1 MTTPLDVRQE
11 LVDALQ
17 LDLIGPTGP
26 LGNHKELLTQTP
38 SRWYVTGFLVPT
50 DADEDQR
57 CDPTSNDELDQAA
70 EPAGLDDD
78 STPEKTAARRSY
90 LPSSMGISVL
100 LPAGVNELDAVVRY
114 GEYLR
119 VEHEEGYVGPQYWQR
134 VPQEEVILVKLG
146 GKVPGNGVVPVPNSR
161 GVELVWSI
169 RGVPDADSEGGLPLG
184 TRSLS
189 LFVVNRRHPRAD
201 EYADEGFIFQIE
213 LELQSDTSFIAR
225 PNLRSLE
232 SDDWDERLADL
243 QYRDAFEFSVGH
255 SVSTEAVVEEGAC
268 RTVRS
273 CWLPTAD
280 VEKVAPSPIPNVTLE
295 MEVLALLRDGADA
308 KEKLGSFVTNY
319 KAWIGEQLS
328 AVGSQ
333 LSVKRRKETA
343 KELLHRAN
351 LAADRIQAGIDL
363 LEDPQCLDA
372 FCLANKAMA
381 AQGRRR
387 LALQLNKPPAE
398 IIPAWRPF
406 QLAFILMNL
415 NGIGHPKSNDR
426 ELVDLLFFPTGG
438 GKTEAYLG
446 LAAFT
451 LVLRR
456 LRNPGLSSAGL
467 SVLMRYTLR
476 LLTLDQ
482 LGRAA
487 SLICAL
493 ELERQRDVEKLGKWP
508 FEIGLWVGRAAT
520 PNRMGRKGD
529 TDRESARAK
538 TIAFKNDD
546 RKPSPIPLEECP
558 WCGEKFKSNS
568 FQLLPNTDDPTDLR
582 VTCANRRC
590 DFSRGNH
597 LPILSVDEPIYR
609 RLPCFL
615 IATVDKFAAMPWTGE
630 VGGFFGRVDR
640 VDSEG
645 FYGPCDPTAGRPLP
659 VDRLPPPDLV
669 IQDELHLISG
679 PLGTMVGLYE
689 TALDELSTIEVDGK
703 PIRPKIIAST
713 ATVRRAKSQIK
724 ALFNRMDVDVFP
736 PLGPDVRDSFFAR
749 TRSTK
754 ESNARQYLGI
764 AAQGRSPKV
773 IMLRVYLALLGA
785 AQKAYDA
792 AGGSK
797 ADHNPADPYMTLL
810 GYFNS
815 LRELGGARRLI
826 EDEVRTKKKQSVVP
840 VRFVRA
846 CKNGHIGDLDWFE
859 FVHGGK
865 TDCRRQM
872 WIEERGTSGDLAEV
886 WVRCECGKGER
897 SMAQAAESRQSL
909 GHCDGSRPW
918 LGPYSKE
925 SCGELNRL
933 LIRTASNAYFT
944 QLMSAISL
952 PDRNESLREAV
963 ETVWDFVGEAED
975 IETIKYERK
984 KSKVQK
990 VLEAY
995 SNYISYQ

>member
-1 MTTPLDVRQE
+1 MTTPLEVKGS

-57 CDPTSNDELDQAA
+57 FDPTSNDDVDQS
-70 EPAGLDDD
+70 PAVASVDENE
-78 STPEKTAARRSY
+78 TPEKTAARQSY

-119 VEHEEGYVGPQYWQR
+119 VEQHEGYSGPQHWQR
-134 VPQEEVILVKLG
+134 VPQEEVISVKLG
-146 GKVPGNGVVPVPNSR
+146 SKVPANGVVPVPNSR

-169 RGVPDADSEGGLPLG
+169 RGVPDADSEGGLPKG

-189 LFVVNRRHPRAD
+189 LFVVNRRKPAPN
-201 EYADEGFIFQIE
+201 EVSDEGFIFQVE
-213 LELQSDTSFIAR
+213 LELQSDTSFMAR

-243 QYRDAFEFSVGH
+243 QYRDSFEFSVGH
-255 SVSTEAVVEEGAC
+255 SVSTEAVVEDGQC

-333 LSVKRRKETA
+333 FSGKRRKDMA
-343 KELLHRAN
+343 NELLRRAS

-363 LEDPQCLDA
+363 LEDPQCLEA
-372 FCLANKAMA
+372 FRIANKAMA

-387 LALQLNKPPAE
+387 LALQLNKPAAE

-415 NGIGHPKSNDR
+415 NGIGDPKGNDR

-487 SLICAL
+487 ALICAL
-493 ELERQRDVEKLGKWP
+493 ELERQKDVVKLGEWP
-508 FEIGLWVGRAAT
+508 FEIGLWVGKAAT

-630 VGGFFGRVDR
+630 AGGFFR
-640 VDSEG
+640 
-645 FYGPCDPTAGRPLP
+645 T
-659 VDRLPPPDLV
+659 
-669 IQDELHLISG
+669 SG
-679 PLGTMVGLYE
+679 PH
-689 TALDELSTIEVDGK
+689 
-703 PIRPKIIAST
+703 RF
-713 ATVRRAKSQIK
+713 RRVLWSVPSD
-724 ALFNRMDVDVFP
+724 R
-736 PLGPDVRDSFFAR
+736 
-749 TRSTK
+749 RS
-754 ESNARQYLGI
+754 S
-764 AAQGRSPKV
+764 AA
-773 IMLRVYLALLGA
+773 
-785 AQKAYDA
+785 
-792 AGGSK
+792 
-797 ADHNPADPYMTLL
+797 
-810 GYFNS
+810 
-815 LRELGGARRLI
+815 
-826 EDEVRTKKKQSVVP
+826 
-840 VRFVRA
+840 
-846 CKNGHIGDLDWFE
+846 C
-859 FVHGGK
+859 
-865 TDCRRQM
+865 
-872 WIEERGTSGDLAEV
+872 
-886 WVRCECGKGER
+886 
-897 SMAQAAESRQSL
+897 
-909 GHCDGSRPW
+909 
-918 LGPYSKE
+918 
-925 SCGELNRL
+925 
-933 LIRTASNAYFT
+933 
-944 QLMSAISL
+944 
-952 PDRNESLREAV
+952 
-963 ETVWDFVGEAED
+963 
-975 IETIKYERK
+975 
-984 KSKVQK
+984 
-990 VLEAY
+990 
-995 SNYISYQ
+995 